1 MIGQPLCSSWSTFSR
16 VPITQKSCDFHFFHL
31 YIEWTNDS
39 LNNELLSLFVY
50 NSWDL
55 TRISQH
61 GFFACVWKKKKRF
74 LHIYRVVGSGFC
86 VFKTVCLNQML
97 LQPSSLYLLRL
108 ESTVLIS
115 ILLRIC
121 ECVHARVRVGV
132 HACECCV
139 CVKQKIIVSFDL
151 WLSG

>member
-1 MIGQPLCSSWSTFSR
+1 MIFIFFTYTLNGQTTAKTTSCLAYLSTI
-16 VPITQKSCDFHFFHL
+16 VETLQ
-31 YIEWTNDS
+31 
-39 LNNELLSLFVY
+39 ELVSM
-50 NSWDL
+50 
-55 TRISQH
+55 
-61 GFFACVWKKKKRF
+61 GFLHVFGKKKRL

-121 ECVHARVRVGV
+121 VCVHARARVGV
-132 HACECCV
+132 RACECCV

-151 WLSG
+151 